1 MNEIDTANKFMV
13 ACQGDKVA
21 IMNPPRGLLSQDEAL
36 ALAAWLVALSFAE
49 RSRFDE
55 VLNAVENT

>member
-1 MNEIDTANKFMV
+1 MNEIDTANEFMV
-13 ACQGDKVA
+13 ACQGDKVV

-36 ALAAWLVALSFAE
+36 VLAAWLVALSFAE